1 MTMLQDRFSV
11 RCAQMEDGEVIGT
24 IQQLSDRLGLAE
36 SAVLPCL
43 QDARQSV
50 MLQAGTGLD
59 QLLILDAGALGMLRD
74 CAGTDAA
81 GP

>member
-1 MTMLQDRFSV
+1 
-11 RCAQMEDGEVIGT
+11 MEDGEVIGT
-24 IQQLSDRLGLAE
+24 IQQLSNRFGLAE

-50 MLQAGTGLD
+50 MLRAGTGLD
-59 QLLILDAGALGMLRD
+59 QLLILEAGAPEVLRD
-74 CAGTDAA
+74 CAGSDAA

>member
-1 MTMLQDRFSV
+1 MTMLQDRLSV

-24 IQQLSDRLGLAE
+24 IQQLSNRFGLAE

-50 MLQAGTGLD
+50 MLRAGTGLD
-59 QLLILDAGALGMLRD
+59 QLLILEAGAPEVLRD
-74 CAGTDAA
+74 CAGSDAA